1 MLSERVIEARCAATL
16 RDALFGVSDP
26 PVEDKP
32 REPVVSCQLSV
43 LSCQR
48 SILLDAWRLY
58 YARALIRRFENNFVA
73 GSYSACQKQVA
84 PSVTT

>member
-32 REPVVSCQLSV
+32 PEPVGSCQLSV
-43 LSCQR
+43 VGFKLPAIHPAR
-48 SILLDAWRLY
+48 RVATLLRASIDPK
-58 YARALIRRFENNFVA
+58 V
-73 GSYSACQKQVA
+73 
-84 PSVTT
+84 